1 MKRQMFFV
9 LMLVSLVFSVT
20 MSVQAQGGIDTSK
33 WYHIIAKH
41 SGKCLD
47 LRYANRVYG
56 ERLIQYTCH
65 SGDNQ
70 KFQFETASD
79 GYYRIVVGHSRQCVD
94 QLLANYNDGG
104 LIGQYP
110 CHTGQNQQWLPSYSS
125 GYYQFNVRHSSKNM
139 DVQNASYSDA
149 AQLIQYLV
157 HGGDNQLF
165 SIEEVDPPCT
175 GHGGDGDADS
185 YCADVDCDDNDP
197 STYPGAPIYCESGF
211 DRNCNSWDD
220 YDECYSYCCTWLQ

>member
-1 MKRQMFFV
+1 MKRLFV
-9 LMLVSLVFSVT
+9 LFVAACACVLLFTSATTRVT
-20 MSVQAQGGIDTSK
+20 GQGGIDTSK
-33 WYHIIAKH
+33 WYRIINQR

-47 LRYANRVYG
+47 MRFANRTPG
-56 ERLIQYTCH
+56 ERLIQYGCH

-79 GYYRIVVGHSRQCVD
+79 GYYRIIVGHSRMCVD

-104 LIGQYP
+104 LIGQYY
-110 CHTGQNQQWLPSYSS
+110 CHTGQNQQWLPSYGS
-125 GYYQFNVRHSSKNM
+125 GYYQFNVRHSGKNM
-139 DVQNASYSDA
+139 DVSQGSYYDA
-149 AQLIQYLV
+149 AQLIQYFA

-175 GHGGDGDADS
+175 GHGGDADVDT

-197 STYPGAPIYCESGF
+197 FTYPGAPTFCEPGY
-211 DRNCNSWDD
+211 DRNCNNVDD
-220 YDECYSYCCTWLQ
+220 EVECYAGTR